1 MADVKGIGAKVVHE
15 GYGKADEFN
24 KLVID
29 LNDVE
34 AIVLRHKGR
43 EVSVGTEQALR
54 CLRWL
59 FNDVDTDI
67 SIADTES
74 GMLRDEW
81 REERPW

>member
-1 MADVKGIGAKVVHE
+1 MAEMREIGAKVTHE

-34 AIVLRHKGR
+34 AIVLRYKGR

-54 CLRWL
+54 CFRWL

-67 SIADTES
+67 RIMDTES

-81 REERPW
+81 R

>member
-1 MADVKGIGAKVVHE
+1 MADVKGIGAKVTHE
-15 GYGKADEFN
+15 GYGKSSELN

-34 AIVLRHKGR
+34 AVVIKANGR
-43 EVSVGTEQALR
+43 EVGVGADQLLR
-54 CLRWL
+54 CFRWL

-67 SIADTES
+67 RIMDTES

>member
-1 MADVKGIGAKVVHE
+1 MAEMREIGVKVTHE

-34 AIVLRHKGR
+34 AVVIKANGR
-43 EVSVGTEQALR
+43 EVGVGFDQLLR
-54 CLRWL
+54 CLYWL

-67 SIADTES
+67 RIADTES